1 MGIQKVKIKIQMKS
15 KELKYESVFE
25 LEEQRLTVKSD
36 LF

>member
-1 MGIQKVKIKIQMKS
+1 MQKVKIKIQMKS

-25 LEEQRLTVKSD
+25 FEEQRLTVKSD